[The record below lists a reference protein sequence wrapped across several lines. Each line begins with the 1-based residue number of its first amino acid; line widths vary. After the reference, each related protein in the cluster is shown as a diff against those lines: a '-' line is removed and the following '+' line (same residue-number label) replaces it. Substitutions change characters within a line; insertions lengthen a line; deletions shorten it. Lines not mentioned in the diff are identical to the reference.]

1 MGVNR
6 YTSLTPSK
14 FNPLSLEEIM
24 LVPAMQRKKHDDTVK
39 GLEEIRAKLANVDP
53 EDKYF
58 DEAVK
63 LREQLNNKLTSQVE
77 QINTEGFN
85 PNSTGQF
92 LAMNREYQDL
102 MSPTGKLGM
111 INQEKKN
118 TQAYIENYRKEGLAM
133 GLTPE
138 NMQKHIDDAIKKRN
152 EELPLYDEKGRTIG
166 LKVDKNVVKAQ
177 DIFKDFAEHAARSG
191 MSSTA
196 RGNISAGIQVAPN
209 GEFTYVNTTGWD
221 SEKGDNAKQIQSTLN
236 FMNSRLNDANSDYSK
251 YYDYIGQDKESIAK
265 ALQEQSGIYKK
276 DVDNYKSQQQI
287 TNLIDNRPKSG
298 SGEDEENPSDLYS
311 HSAESNSPGD
321 DYEKVVE
328 DANKVLNNPKAT
340 QAEKIASREKLDL
353 IDEIK
358 TELSEKDKHFKA
370 RSKYTK
376 SIENNKMVFDLIQKA
391 KNDKS
396 LSANTKKNLI
406 NNLESLQKKYK
417 NGEMDYSWILANY
430 TVHSNSSSLSEQN
443 HIRFNYGNIV
453 REFNKKHK
461 STYDDYRE
469 KNAELINNNLS
480 TRGIEQTVFTQD
492 MKPAERQE
500 YFQNV
505 KDALSTD
512 VVKTSNANYIDAN
525 GNSTRID
532 INDNTAK
539 EIIQHLS
546 TADDK
551 NGNIISSNP
560 ARQGGTIGIKIK
572 FKPNKDTAVSQDGWF
587 GFSNKDFTGNEAI
600 EMYIPIT
607 EYGDNLTGMKHTTN
621 RVYNKLPK
629 ALKREVDKMVMSS
642 GSGYTTKTE
651 RLGSLGVPANE
662 YFGDRYETGTTV
674 DFLKTGKGNTKLLT
688 PYIIKPGGKPKAM
701 TWNDGIDYNR
711 LNDVEYFQKL
721 GNQGLLNNIIF
732 SYTKNNNSTKPLM
745 LSNGEIDYVG
755 MLNNLKYKNLLLPHT
770 QDIIEFSGL
779 K

>member
-1 MGVNR
+1 
-6 YTSLTPSK
+6 
-14 FNPLSLEEIM
+14 
-24 LVPAMQRKKHDDTVK
+24 MQRQSKK
-39 GLEEIRAKLANVDP
+39 
-53 EDKYF
+53 
-58 DEAVK
+58 
-63 LREQLNNKLTSQVE
+63 
-77 QINTEGFN
+77 
-85 PNSTGQF
+85 
-92 LAMNREYQDL
+92 
-102 MSPTGKLGM
+102 
-111 INQEKKN
+111 KK
-118 TQAYIENYRKEGLAM
+118 
-133 GLTPE
+133 
-138 NMQKHIDDAIKKRN
+138 KKRN

-166 LKVDKNVVKAQ
+166 LKIDKNVVKAQ

-221 SEKGDNAKQIQSTLN
+221 SEKGDNAKQIQDALD
-236 FMNSRLNDANSDYSK
+236 FMNSRLNDPNSDYAK

-298 SGEDEENPSDLYS
+298 SGEDEESNTEPYS
-311 HSAESNSPGD
+311 HSGETTPVGD
-321 DYEKVVE
+321 DYKKVVE
-328 DANKVLNNPKAT
+328 DSNKVLSNPKST
-340 QAEKIASREKLDL
+340 QAEKIAAREKLDL

-358 TELSEKDKHFKA
+358 TELNENDKNFNAREK
-370 RSKYTK
+370 YIK
-376 SIENNKMVFDLIQKA
+376 SIENSKFMSDLIAKA
-391 KNDKS
+391 EKEKSPYLDSLKS
-396 LSANTKKNLI
+396 LQQQI
-406 NNLESLQKKYK
+406 K
-417 NGEMDYSWILANY
+417 NGE
-430 TVHSNSSSLSEQN
+430 LSDVASPNIFFTKGVEIN
-443 HIRFNYGNIV
+443 GVNYGAEGLGKYAKELDNFFGKHV
-453 REFNKKHK
+453 KNYNNYKKENVK
-461 STYDDYRE
+461 
-469 KNAELINNNLS
+469 AINNTLS

-492 MKPAERQE
+492 MKPAEREE

-512 VVKTSNANYIDAN
+512 VVKTSNANYIDSN
-525 GNSTRID
+525 GNSTKID

-587 GFSNKDFTGNEAI
+587 GLSDKDFTGNEAI

-642 GSGYTTKTE
+642 GSGSTTKTE

-662 YFGDRYETGTTV
+662 YFGDKYEAGTTV
-674 DFLKTGKGNTKLLT
+674 DFLKTGKGNTKSLT

-711 LNDVEYFQKL
+711 LNDFEYFQKL

-732 SYTKNNNSTKPLM
+732 SYTKNNNTTKPLM

>member
-24 LVPAMQRKKHDDTVK
+24 LVPAMQRKRHDDTVK

-63 LREQLNNKLTSQVE
+63 LREQLNNKLSSQVE

-138 NMQKHIDDAIKKRN
+138 QMQRHIDNSIKKRN

-196 RGNISAGIQVAPN
+196 RGNISAGIQVTPN

-221 SEKGDNAKQIQSTLN
+221 SEKGDNKAQIQDALD
-236 FMNSRLNDANSDYSK
+236 FMNSRLNDPNSDYAK

-265 ALQEQSGIYKK
+265 SLKEQSGIYKK

-287 TNLIDNRPKSG
+287 TNLVDNRPKSG
-298 SGEDEENPSDLYS
+298 SGEDEENSSNIY
-311 HSAESNSPGD
+311 SNSGQTTSIGN
-321 DYEKVVE
+321 DYKKVVE
-328 DANKVLNNPKAT
+328 DSNKVLSNPKAT
-340 QAEKIASREKLDL
+340 QAEKIAAREKLDL

-358 TELSEKDKHFKA
+358 TELNQKDKNFNA
-370 RSKYTK
+370 REKYIK
-376 SIENNKMVFDLIQKA
+376 SIENSQFMSDLITKA
-391 KNDKS
+391 EKEKSPYLNKLKS
-396 LSANTKKNLI
+396 LQ
-406 NNLESLQKKYK
+406 QKIK
-417 NGEMDYSWILANY
+417 NGELSD
-430 TVHSNSSSLSEQN
+430 VSSPNIFFTKGVEIN
-443 HIRFNYGNIV
+443 GVNYGAEGLGKYAKELDNFFGKHV
-453 REFNKKHK
+453 KNYNNYKKENVK
-461 STYDDYRE
+461 T
-469 KNAELINNNLS
+469 INNNLS

-492 MKPAERQE
+492 MKPAEREE

-512 VVKTSNANYIDAN
+512 VVKTSDANYIDSN
-525 GNSTRID
+525 GNSTKID
-532 INDNTAK
+532 INNNTAK

-572 FKPNKDTAVSQDGWF
+572 FKPNKDTAVSQDGLF
-587 GFSNKDFTGNEAI
+587 ADKDFTGNEAI

-662 YFGDRYETGTTV
+662 YFGDKYEAGTTV
-674 DFLKTGKGNTKLLT
+674 DFLKTGKGNTKSLT

-711 LNDVEYFQKL
+711 LNDFEYFQKL

>member
-6 YTSLTPSK
+6 YTQLTPSK
-14 FNPLSLEEIM
+14 FNPLTMEEIM
-24 LVPAMQRKKHDDTVK
+24 LVPAMQRKRHDDTVK

-58 DEAVK
+58 EEAVK

-77 QINTEGFN
+77 NINKEGFN

-138 NMQKHIDDAIKKRN
+138 EMQPWIDASIKKRS

-166 LKVDKNVVKAQ
+166 LKIDKNVVKAK
-177 DIFKDFAEHAARSG
+177 DIFKDFAEHAARTG
-191 MSSTA
+191 MSA
-196 RGNISAGIQVAPN
+196 IQRGNIMAG
-209 GEFTYVNTTGWD
+209 FTQTPDGKFDYVNTTGWD
-221 SEKGDNAKQIQSTLN
+221 SEKSDNKKQIQATLD
-236 FMNSRLNDANSDYSK
+236 FFNSQLDDPNSDYSK
-251 YYDYIGQDKESIAK
+251 YYDYIGRDKNSIAE
-265 ALQEQSGIYKK
+265 QIREQSGIYKK
-276 DVDNYKSQQQI
+276 DTDGYKSSQQI
-287 TNLIDNRPKSG
+287 SNVIDNRPKAG
-298 SGEDEENPSDLYS
+298 SGEEENNSEPYS
-311 HSAESNSPGD
+311 HSGETTPVGD
-321 DYEKVVE
+321 NYKEISKN
-328 DANKVLNNPKAT
+328 ANKVLANPKAT
-340 QAEKIASREKLDL
+340 QAEKIAAREQLDL

-358 TELSEKDKHFKA
+358 TELNENDKNFNAREK
-370 RSKYTK
+370 YIK
-376 SIENNKMVFDLIQKA
+376 SIENSKFMSDLITKA
-391 KNDKS
+391 EKEKSPYLNRLKS
-396 LSANTKKNLI
+396 LQ
-406 NNLESLQKKYK
+406 QKIK
-417 NGEMDYSWILANY
+417 NGELSD
-430 TVHSNSSSLSEQN
+430 VSSPNIFFTKGVEIN
-443 HIRFNYGNIV
+443 GVNYGAEGLGKYAKELDNFFGKHVKNYNNYKKENI
-453 REFNKKHK
+453 K
-461 STYDDYRE
+461 T
-469 KNAELINNNLS
+469 INNNLS

-492 MKPAERQE
+492 MKPAEREE

-512 VVKTSNANYIDAN
+512 VVKTSNANYIDSS
-525 GNSTRID
+525 GNSTKID
-532 INDNTAK
+532 INNKTAE

-560 ARQGGTIGIKIK
+560 ARQGGTVGIKIK
-572 FKPNKDTAVSQDGWF
+572 FKPNKDTEVSQNGW
-587 GFSNKDFTGNEAI
+587 FSNKNFTGNEAI

-607 EYGDNLTGMKHTTN
+607 QYGDGMTGMKHTTN

-629 ALKREVDKMVMSS
+629 ALKREVDKMIMSS
-642 GSGYTTKTE
+642 GSGSTTKIE
-651 RLGSLGVPANE
+651 RLGTLAVPANE
-662 YFGDRYETGTTV
+662 YFGDRYEEGTTV
-674 DFLKTGKGNTKLLT
+674 DFLKSGKGNTKALT
-688 PYIIKPGGKPKAM
+688 PYIITKDGKKKAM

-711 LNDVEYFQKL
+711 LNDIKYIQKL
-721 GNQGLLNNIIF
+721 GSSGLFNNIIY
-732 SYTKNNNSTKPLM
+732 SYKTIKNTKTLPT
-745 LSNGEIDYVG
+745 LSNGDVDYST
-755 MLNNLKYKNLLLPHT
+755 MLNELKYKEIKLPET

>member
-1 MGVNR
+1 MNR
-6 YTSLTPSK
+6 YTSITPSQ
-14 FNPLSLEEIM
+14 FSPLSLEEIM
-24 LVPAMQRKKHDDTVK
+24 LVPAMQRKRHDDTVK

-58 DEAVK
+58 EEAVK

-92 LAMNREYQDL
+92 LAMNREYQDM

-118 TQAYIENYRKEGLAM
+118 TQAYIENYRKEGLAL

-138 NMQKHIDDAIKKRN
+138 EMKPYIDAATLKRN
-152 EELPLYDEKGRTIG
+152 NEMPLYDKKGRTISF
-166 LKVDKNVVKAQ
+166 KIDKGVVKAQ

-196 RGNISAGIQVAPN
+196 RGNIMAGIVTTPD
-209 GEFTYVNTTGWD
+209 GKFDYVNTTGWD
-221 SEKGDNAKQIQSTLN
+221 SEKGANKEQIKAAVD
-236 FMNSRLNDANSDYSK
+236 FFNSQLNDPNSDYSK
-251 YYDYIGQDKESIAK
+251 YYDYIGRDKDSIAK
-265 ALQEQSGIYKK
+265 QLQFESGIYKK
-276 DVDNYKSQQQI
+276 DVDNYKTQHQI
-287 TNLIDNRPKSG
+287 SNLIDNRPKSG
-298 SGEDEENPSDLYS
+298 SGEDEENSSNIYS
-311 HSAESNSPGD
+311 NSGQTTSPGD
-321 DYEKVVE
+321 DYKKVVK
-328 DANKVLNNPKAT
+328 DSNKVLSNPKST
-340 QAEKIASREKLDL
+340 QAEKIAAREKLDL

-358 TELSEKDKHFKA
+358 TELNEKDKNFNA
-370 RSKYTK
+370 REKYIK
-376 SIENNKMVFDLIQKA
+376 SIENSKFMSDLIAKA
-391 KNDKS
+391 EKEKSPYLNRLKS
-396 LSANTKKNLI
+396 LQ
-406 NNLESLQKKYK
+406 QKIK
-417 NGEMDYSWILANY
+417 NGELSD
-430 TVHSNSSSLSEQN
+430 VSSPNIFFTKGVEIN
-443 HIRFNYGNIV
+443 GVNYGAEGLGKYAKELDNFFGKHIK
-453 REFNKKHK
+453 NYNNYKKENVK
-461 STYDDYRE
+461 
-469 KNAELINNNLS
+469 AINNNLS

-492 MKPAERQE
+492 MKPAEREE

-512 VVKTSNANYIDAN
+512 VVKTSNANYIDSN
-525 GNSTRID
+525 GNSTKID

-572 FKPNKDTAVSQDGWF
+572 FKPNKDTTVSQDGWF
-587 GFSNKDFTGNEAI
+587 GLSDKDFTGNEAI

-642 GSGYTTKTE
+642 GSGSTTKTE

-662 YFGDRYETGTTV
+662 YFGDKYEAGTTV
-674 DFLKTGKGNTKLLT
+674 DFLKTGKGNTKSLT

-711 LNDVEYFQKL
+711 LNDFEYIQKL
-721 GNQGLLNNIIF
+721 GSSGLFNNIIH
-732 SYTKNNNSTKPLM
+732 SYKTIKNTKTLPT
-745 LSNGEIDYVG
+745 LSNGDIDYST
-755 MLNNLKYKNLLLPHT
+755 MLNELKYKEIKLPET